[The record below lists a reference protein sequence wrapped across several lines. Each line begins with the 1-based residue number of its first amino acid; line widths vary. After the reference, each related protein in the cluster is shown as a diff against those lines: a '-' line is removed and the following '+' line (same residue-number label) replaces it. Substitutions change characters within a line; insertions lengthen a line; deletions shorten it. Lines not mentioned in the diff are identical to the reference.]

1 MRDSAANDLINKI
14 IKDVEKN
21 GFNHESL
28 IENFKELRPFA
39 LKEED
44 PLATKVLRLAY
55 QYLEENEEFDLV
67 IEEEE
72 YIDEDGEV
80 IQPETPESTDEENVV
95 NFVSLLLNN
104 SNEYNRE
111 DLRAYRD
118 MFYESH

>member
-14 IKDVEKN
+14 IDDVNKN
-21 GFNHESL
+21 GFDHEKL
-28 IENFKELRPFA
+28 IENFKELRPYA

-55 QYLEENEEFDLV
+55 QYLEENEDFDLV

-72 YIDEDGEV
+72 FIDDDGEV
-80 IQPETPESTDEENVV
+80 IQPETPETTTEENVI
-95 NFVSLLLNN
+95 NFVSLLINN